1 MAAQFQFVMRAGP
14 TVGKIFPLE
23 KPEISIGREA
33 GNTVAI
39 NDSEISR
46 RHARMELRG
55 SAYMIQDLGSTNGT
69 FVNGIR
75 LTSLQVLNP
84 GDTVTLGEGVTLMF
98 ETSGDPNVTMSSA
111 KAPRTA
117 ARMPKPAVPAAPA
130 PVEPAAA
137 APVPLE
143 APTKKRGGGGKV
155 ALIVIAIVVVCL
167 ILGCLALFLWVDADK
182 TGARWCTFPFNLV
195 AQIMGG
201 VCQ

>member
-14 TVGKIFPLE
+14 TVGKVFPLE
-23 KPEISIGREA
+23 TPEITIGRDST
-33 GNTVAI
+33 NTVAI

-69 FVNGIR
+69 FVNGAR
-75 LTSLQVLNP
+75 LTSLQVLNA
-84 GDTVTLGEGVTLMF
+84 GDTVTLGEGVTLMY
-98 ETSGDPNVTMSSA
+98 ETSGDPNVTMASA

-117 ARMPKPAVPAAPA
+117 ARMPKPAATVAPA
-130 PVEPAAA
+130 SAEP

-143 APTKKRGGGGKV
+143 VPKKKRGGGKV
-155 ALIVIAIVVVCL
+155 VLIIIAIVVVCL

-182 TGARWCTFPFNLV
+182 TGARWCGFPFNLV
-195 AQIMGG
+195 AQILGG